1 MHLSLVIALTIPA
14 STLAVVLTTEHDAGV
29 SEVAVTV
36 DTLVELSLSSAIRTY
51 EQFLSVG
58 NAINMEIGAACL

>member
-1 MHLSLVIALTIPA
+1 MPA

-36 DTLVELSLSSAIRTY
+36 EASETGTFIKERIADVSSELNLVNSPKSL
-51 EQFLSVG
+51 
-58 NAINMEIGAACL
+58 AASPLL